1 MNVPEMAALAR
12 DHWKKTDPEL
22 YQNLVKAG
30 DLEKGSEAAAKLTLA
45 EMKALMR
52 IKIPEQEAWQE
63 SRHLFIFRTKEQLR
77 EDFPDHAPED

>member
-22 YQNLVKAG
+22 YLKLKQVG

-45 EMKALMR
+45 EMKSLML
-52 IKIPEQEAWQE
+52 IKIPGQEAWQE
-63 SRHLFIFRTKEQLR
+63 SRHLFIFRTKDQLR
-77 EDFPDHAPED
+77 EDFPDYIQED